1 MVTTRRRRAVAI
13 GVSAAA
19 VMVLGSACGTG
30 GSSSGGRPPGTEA
43 AATSPT
49 AGTSSPGATATD
61 TGTPT
66 VSPPASAS
74 ASASWDGLGA
84 RVVYFSVSDRVPLG
98 LREVLRGRAAS
109 ARFAARVTAVDAQAA
124 SAIVA
129 VARAT
134 DFSRSVLVVWTA
146 GTGCRHATS
155 AALRVTG
162 DRVHVE
168 VDGPEPPPE
177 CVAPDRLTVVFE
189 APKERLPAQPLF
201 G

>member
-1 MVTTRRRRAVAI
+1 M
-13 GVSAAA
+13 
-19 VMVLGSACGTG
+19 
-30 GSSSGGRPPGTEA
+30 
-43 AATSPT
+43 
-49 AGTSSPGATATD
+49 
-61 TGTPT
+61 
-66 VSPPASAS
+66 
-74 ASASWDGLGA
+74 
-84 RVVYFSVSDRVPLG
+84 VYFSVSDRVPLG

-129 VARAT
+129 AARAT

-162 DRVHVE
+162 DRVHVR

-177 CVAPDRLTVVFE
+177 CVVPDRLTVVFE